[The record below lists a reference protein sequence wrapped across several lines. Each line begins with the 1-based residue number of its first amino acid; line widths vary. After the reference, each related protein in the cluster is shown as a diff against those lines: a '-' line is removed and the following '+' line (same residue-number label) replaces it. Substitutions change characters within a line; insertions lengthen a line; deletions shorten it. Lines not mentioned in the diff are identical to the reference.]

1 MLYNIIDN
9 TCRASPVIVIISL
22 IFLYLMNN
30 DIWPVYLSLLLILG
44 EYGNHFLLKNGFFK
58 YLYKYY
64 GIINRNKQL
73 YIPVLG
79 IYPRPMNAMDC
90 ALFIDRKNNRNK
102 SPGMS
107 SGHAQFIFSF
117 VIFVICYLKKKKDN
131 NYYLKSLILLLIAV
145 LISLSRVYIANCH
158 TLQQVIIGSLI
169 GYSYGYFL
177 FILLDKYNYI
187 K

>member
-1 MLYNIIDN
+1 MLYNIIDS

-22 IFLYLMNN
+22 LFLYLINN
-30 DIWPVYLSLLLILG
+30 KSWCIYLSFLLILG
-44 EYGNHFLLKNGFFK
+44 DYGNHLLLKNGFFK

-64 GIINRNKQL
+64 GIKNHNKQL
-73 YIPVLG
+73 YIPILG
-79 IYPRPMNAMDC
+79 IYTRPLNAMDC
-90 ALFIDRKNNRNK
+90 ALFVDPKNNHNK

-117 VIFVICYLKKKKDN
+117 AIFIICYLKKKKDK
-131 NYYLKSLILLLIAV
+131 NYYLKSLILLLISV
-145 LISLSRVYIANCH
+145 FISLSRVYIANCH
-158 TLQQVIIGSLI
+158 TLQQVIIGSII
-169 GYSYGYFL
+169 GYIYGYFL